1 MPDCKKEAKQKSSKQ
16 CPVHQAALPPWQY
29 EKGKVVCFFSRSPTL
44 PQFQLKSM
52 SLSEEIFVCNIGVS
66 LTISI
71 YKTTHSYWYIS
82 QELNILLTFVILSVL
97 AKCNTNRIH
106 WTWRVLFNWNI
117 ERNEHTSRKHMWNF
131 QHWQNGVIIWPP
143 LSTLLDRSSE
153 TETPSKLQVIKTK
166 DKSNL
171 SCLSYFLPG
180 PRPRLAW
187 DNFDKHFTLK
197 STCCE
202 PKVCFRIWGIF
213 KEHLLYM
220 QTLAHFL
227 IRSLPSSFVLNYIH
241 TNIVSELYM
250 QRLRIP
256 WSLETLCQ
264 GPSPKL
270 HNPPFRLL
278 PYSAFCP

>member
-1 MPDCKKEAKQKSSKQ
+1 MTFTVYIAIEILKE
-16 CPVHQAALPPWQY
+16 
-29 EKGKVVCFFSRSPTL
+29 
-44 PQFQLKSM
+44 
-52 SLSEEIFVCNIGVS
+52 I
-66 LTISI
+66 
-71 YKTTHSYWYIS
+71 
-82 QELNILLTFVILSVL
+82 NILLACDILLLVL
-97 AKCNTNRIH
+97 HICDIFSTRK
-106 WTWRVLFNWNI
+106 WND
-117 ERNEHTSRKHMWNF
+117 NMAF
-131 QHWQNGVIIWPP
+131 
-143 LSTLLDRSSE
+143 
-153 TETPSKLQVIKTK
+153 TEQITPSKLQVIKTK
-166 DKSNL
+166 DNSNL

-187 DNFDKHFTLK
+187 DNFEKHFTLK

>member
-1 MPDCKKEAKQKSSKQ
+1 MRCHACDKHTDGQWE
-16 CPVHQAALPPWQY
+16 
-29 EKGKVVCFFSRSPTL
+29 SRAV
-44 PQFQLKSM
+44 F
-52 SLSEEIFVCNIGVS
+52 SLSWI
-66 LTISI
+66 
-71 YKTTHSYWYIS
+71 
-82 QELNILLTFVILSVL
+82 
-97 AKCNTNRIH
+97 
-106 WTWRVLFNWNI
+106 
-117 ERNEHTSRKHMWNF
+117 RNC

-143 LSTLLDRSSE
+143 LSKLLHRSPK

-278 PYSAFCP
+278 PYSAFCPLPFLMCSTPLWILASSAFLHSLSQKVFKKIVENHNHIWLLHLVNMLIQDHSLHSCQWLSIRA